1 MILREMPQEDEM
13 VFAQATMSSK
23 SSQEAIVAQVTNSK
37 TSWSGYTMRHGSRLS
52 SILQDAGHET
62 LSASTVAEAQ
72 AIIHSD
78 EKFDLVFSDVGLANH
93 PEGGI
98 TVGQLIGQARP
109 GTPILY
115 TSGRALTDGMKS
127 LFVQRSAFLSKP
139 YTGHQLVDA
148 VNELLR

>member
-1 MILREMPQEDEM
+1 MARILIVEDEL
-13 VFAQATMSSK
+13 
-23 SSQEAIVAQVTNSK
+23 QVLT
-37 TSWSGYTMRHGSRLS
+37 LAV
-52 SILQDAGHET
+52 SILQDVGHET

-78 EKFDLVFSDVGLANH
+78 EKIDLVFSDVGLSNQ

-98 TVGQLIGQARP
+98 TVGQLVGQARP

-127 LFVQRSAFLSKP
+127 LFVERSAFLSKP
-139 YTGHQLVDA
+139 YTAQQLIDA
-148 VNELLR
+148 VNEILQ